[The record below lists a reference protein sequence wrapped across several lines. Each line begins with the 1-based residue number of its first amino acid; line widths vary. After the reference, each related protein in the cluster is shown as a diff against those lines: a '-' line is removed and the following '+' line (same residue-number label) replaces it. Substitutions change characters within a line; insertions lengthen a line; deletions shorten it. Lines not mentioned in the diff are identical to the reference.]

1 MQSNKLVDVAGP
13 FDIYECPQTGC
24 ITVGAEPKPGKQF
37 TPYGGKMNR
46 LCPKPSAPKLKQLG
60 IKVERECPV
69 CKEDVTWLPQ
79 IAACPQCGYK
89 QVPVFEEKEYNEE
102 VTAKKIITDFYEE
115 LKKSPELPNN
125 PLCTK
130 DPCSKTSKAS
140 QGMEGVLR
148 DYKALKQSIEKCK
161 TAPSCPLKPRKQG
174 GKDPNLLTVFTELKD
189 MYTDKS
195 RERKQREVKTICAEA
210 CRLAMNRKPRGSCK
224 PATHPCGVVHRKRKR
239 PPPPVKAFKS
249 RLYAPMEPMA
259 HRGTGHNLCSKQVEK
274 VPAHMGWMWTQCALA
289 ARPGWRPGAIRR
301 SIRELMSYF
310 LKDFPV
316 DSIPNSK
323 YMSYLRQKPPPSH
336 EGEETAA
343 EMVQVPTL
351 HIEKKNNEYVITLRP
366 LKDAETLK
374 RAANPYVNMK
384 PVQFRIIKNPL
395 LKEIRDMK
403 RCLKNMGHSKCQCH
417 RPVMQCHCRSYID
430 KKRLIDDVRRQC
442 VIRKLPHC
450 EQGLVLSDT
459 TDSEEE
465 FDFGVTPPAGLMK
478 PERLKKTTHTTH
490 AETQYNERDWAMPTM
505 FPHPPNAYVQYGG
518 CVTGE
523 RKGPFN
529 WIYGKGT
536 VHEKPKPPKTK
547 NKEKEKPVRAFHG
560 APLPPEVKRPFPD
573 PRPKPK
579 RQKAGFSGEVPGTIV
594 RSKQAIN
601 RRLSEKQSRL
611 LRAAHPPTEQQ
622 FKQAAAKL
630 QTEDASVR

>member
-1 MQSNKLVDVAGP
+1 MQSTKLIDVAGP
-13 FDIYECPQTGC
+13 YDIYECEPTGC
-24 ITVGAEPKPGKQF
+24 IKVGAEPKPAKQF
-37 TPYGGKMNR
+37 TPYTGSVNR

-89 QVPVFEEKEYNEE
+89 QVPVFEETEYNEDT
-102 VTAKKIITDFYEE
+102 TAKKIITDFYEE
-115 LKKSPELPNN
+115 IKQIPELPGMP
-125 PLCTK
+125 PLHSHLCALPSGATMQQYM
-130 DPCSKTSKAS
+130 T
-140 QGMEGVLR
+140 
-148 DYKALKQSIEKCK
+148 LKQSIKKCDEEA
-161 TAPSCPLKPRKQG
+161 APCKSKPRKRG
-174 GKDPNLLTVFTELKD
+174 GKDPNLLTVFTELRN
-189 MYTDKS
+189 MYTKS
-195 RERKQREVKTICAEA
+195 EGNAKKPKTAKEICDEA
-210 CRLAMNRKPRGSCK
+210 CRLAKGTKRRGSCK

-239 PPPPVKAFKS
+239 PLAPAKTFKS
-249 RLYAPMEPMA
+249 RLYAPMEPMSQ
-259 HRGTGHNLCSKQVEK
+259 RCTGHTHCGNQVEK
-274 VPAHMGWMWTQCALA
+274 VPAHMGWMWTQCYLA

-336 EGEETAA
+336 EGEESLAD
-343 EMVQVPTL
+343 MVQVPTL

-366 LKDAETLK
+366 LKDADTLK

-384 PVQFRIIKNPL
+384 PIQFRIIKNPL

-403 RCLKNMGHSKCQCH
+403 RCLKNMGYSKCQCH
-417 RPVMQCHCRSYID
+417 QPVMQCHCRSYID
-430 KKRLIDDVRRQC
+430 KKRLVDDVKRQC
-442 VIRKLPHC
+442 LLRKLPHC
-450 EQGLVLSDT
+450 ERDLVLSDT
-459 TDSEEE
+459 TDSEAE

-490 AETQYNERDWAMPTM
+490 AETQYSEKDWAMPTM

-529 WIYGKGT
+529 WIYGKGV
-536 VHEKPKPPKTK
+536 VHEKPKPPKAK
-547 NKEKEKPVRAFHG
+547 NKEKEKPVRKFHG
-560 APLPPEVKRPFPD
+560 APLPPVEKRPFPD
-573 PRPKPK
+573 PKPKPK
-579 RQKAGFSGEVPGTIV
+579 RQKAGFSGEVAGINT
-594 RSKQAIN
+594 RTKLAIN
-601 RRLSEKQSRL
+601 RKLSEKQSRL
-611 LRAAHPPTEQQ
+611 WRAAHPPTEQQ
-622 FKQAAAKL
+622 FKQAAAKFQL
-630 QTEDASVR
+630 EDASVRFMP